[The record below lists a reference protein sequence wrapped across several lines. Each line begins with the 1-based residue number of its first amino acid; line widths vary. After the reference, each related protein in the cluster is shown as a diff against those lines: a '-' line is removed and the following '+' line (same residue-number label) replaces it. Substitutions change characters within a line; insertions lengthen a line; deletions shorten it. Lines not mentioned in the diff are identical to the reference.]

1 MTPLLSVS
9 AECLAATVARMGV
22 RCGDKGKKS
31 HSDVGGNALIA
42 WSNSRFGKRFDTW
55 AGQTPRHSRA
65 PRADYPKAKVDLPSV
80 MGESSADLA
89 RRAAELMAPE
99 PLRLQGCTRA
109 LRR

>member
-1 MTPLLSVS
+1 MTPLPSVS
-9 AECLAATVARMGV
+9 AERLAASMVRIGV
-22 RCGDKGKKS
+22 RCGDEGQKL
-31 HSDVGGNALIA
+31 HSDVRGNALIA
-42 WSNSRFGKRFDTW
+42 WSISRSGTW

-65 PRADYPKAKVDLPSV
+65 SRADYPKAKVDLLSL

-99 PLRLQGCTRA
+99 PLRLQGLNRA

>member
-1 MTPLLSVS
+1 MTPLPSVS
-9 AECLAATVARMGV
+9 AEGLAATVARIGV
-22 RCGDKGKKS
+22 RCGDKGQKL

-42 WSNSRFGKRFDTW
+42 WSNSRFGTW

-89 RRAAELMAPE
+89 RRATELMAPE

-109 LRR
+109 LPR